1 MRQGP
6 VGLQHDENIRAL
18 KAMRANDGDRFAA
31 ARMKGIEDLI
41 LGRLIPGSMSLS
53 CPAPEKRTRPWG

>member
-6 VGLQHDENIRAL
+6 VGLQHDENVRAL

-41 LGRLIPGSMSLS
+41 LGRLIPGSMSLL
-53 CPAPEKRTRPWG
+53 RRDW

>member
-41 LGRLIPGSMSLS
+41 LGRLIPGTMSLS
-53 CPAPEKRTRPWG
+53 